1 MKRTR
6 SVSTGTVRDP
16 EVQIA
21 EIMSDKVVT
30 VAPKATAS
38 AAWAR
43 MRRRGIRHLVVT
55 SNGRVHGVISERDL
69 GGIKGASIRKGLLV
83 EDLMAARVVSVNPET
98 TVGRAADLM
107 RTEKIGSLPVVDDEL
122 LVGIVT
128 ATDVFDE
135 LGRGST
141 RAPLPGWVPKPIK
154 RESSSTNVPL
164 IPAHIRVF
172 GVNLSSEKRASIR
185 QQLGRKLGKF
195 GNSVERISVRVED
208 VNGPRGGVDQMCRI
222 KVVLSGFPSVVF
234 EAQDASLDAAI
245 GSALTGVEQRVRRT
259 VQRRRME
266 PIKAAARPAGH
277 PD

>member
-16 EVQIA
+16 EVQID

-69 GGIKGASIRKGLLV
+69 GGIKGAGIRKGLRV

-141 RAPLPGWVPKPIK
+141 RAPLPGWVPKPNK

-259 VQRRRME
+259 VQRRRTG

-277 PD
+277 PA

>member
-6 SVSTGTVRDP
+6 SVSTGAVKDP

-55 SNGRVHGVISERDL
+55 SNGRVHGVLSERDL

-98 TVGRAADLM
+98 TLGRAADLM
-107 RTEKIGSLPVVDDEL
+107 RTEKIGSLPVVDDGL

-135 LGRGST
+135 LGRDST
-141 RAPLPGWVPKPIK
+141 RAPFPGWVPKAIK

-208 VNGPRGGVDQMCRI
+208 VNGPRGGVDQKCQI

-234 EAQDASLDAAI
+234 EAQDSSLDAAI
-245 GSALTGVEQRVRRT
+245 GSALAGVEQRVRRT

-266 PIKAAARPAGH
+266 PIKAAPRPAGR

>member
-1 MKRTR
+1 
-6 SVSTGTVRDP
+6 VRDP
-16 EVQIA
+16 EVQID

-69 GGIKGASIRKGLLV
+69 GGIKGAGIRKGLRV

-141 RAPLPGWVPKPIK
+141 RAPLPGWVPKPNK

-222 KVVLSGFPSVVF
+222 KVVLSGLPSVVF

-259 VQRRRME
+259 VQRRRTE

-277 PD
+277 PA